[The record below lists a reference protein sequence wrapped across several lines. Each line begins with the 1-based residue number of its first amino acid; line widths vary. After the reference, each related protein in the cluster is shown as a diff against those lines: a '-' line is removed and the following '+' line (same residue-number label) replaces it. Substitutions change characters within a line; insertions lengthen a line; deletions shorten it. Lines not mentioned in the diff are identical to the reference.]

1 MGVGTDGEKAANVM
15 RVHKHKYAGTKAHKV
30 IYLTH
35 RQADRQADRA
45 SVSLL
50 RRAYGQKWE
59 TTLDLTEDLG

>member
-1 MGVGTDGEKAANVM
+1 MSYNQHDRAKEPQRERERETETETETD
-15 RVHKHKYAGTKAHKV
+15 
-30 IYLTH
+30 
-35 RQADRQADRA
+35 RQTDRQADRA